1 MISFQSISKKY
12 PNGTHALED
21 INLQIEDNEF
31 IFLTGASGAGKS
43 TLLKL
48 LIKDENPTH
57 GEIFVDDWEVT
68 KLPKGNIPHL
78 RRRIGTIFQD
88 FKLLPKKTVYE
99 NVSFALEIL
108 GADNHTVKSETDETL
123 ELFGLTDKKDL
134 FPWQLS
140 GGEAQRSAIARA
152 FVLKPE
158 IILADEPTGNLD
170 PKSAWEVL
178 KELTKLNNL
187 GATILMA
194 THNIDYLKNMGHR
207 VVELES
213 GKIVKE
219 TKSTNKKGEE
229 KD

>member
-1 MISFQSISKKY
+1 MISFQKVSKKY

-21 INLQIEDNEF
+21 INLEIEDNEF
-31 IFLTGASGAGKS
+31 LFLTGVSGAGKS
-43 TLLKL
+43 TMLKL
-48 LIKDENPTH
+48 LIKDENPTV
-57 GEIFVDDWEVT
+57 GQIFVDDWEVT
-68 KLPKGNIPHL
+68 ALPKRNIPHL

-88 FKLLPKKTVYE
+88 FKLLPKKTVFE
-99 NVSFALEIL
+99 NVAFALEIL
-108 GADNHTVKSETDETL
+108 GADNNTVRGETQETL
-123 ELFGLTDKKDL
+123 ELFGLTEKKDL

-140 GGEAQRSAIARA
+140 GGEAQRTAIARA

-194 THNIDYLKNMGHR
+194 THNIDYIKNMGHR
-207 VVELES
+207 VVELEN
-213 GKIVKE
+213 GKIVRESKSIHKKE
-219 TKSTNKKGEE
+219 EVKQ
-229 KD
+229 